1 MKAILL
7 AGDSGNRLHPIT
19 LGIPKQLIPI
29 FDKPMV
35 YYPIETLVSAGITDI
50 LVITTSEYLS
60 SFQKAI
66 GNYLG
71 ANFSYSVQENANG
84 IAEALIIGKQFFDKE
99 GVCLIT
105 GDTIISGHGVNDLI
119 KKAIRSVN
127 KSGNATIFVED
138 KTYPDQYG
146 KVIIDKDRK
155 VKDIS
160 GEHEFGHYYSIAGLY
175 VFPPSVKK
183 YLDSLQVSDRGLIE
197 VIDLHK
203 KFFQDLKLQI
213 KILDKNCVWWDT
225 NTFEN
230 ILKCGEY
237 MRDQTIKNVRHN
249 F

>member
-7 AGDSGNRLHPIT
+7 AGDSGNRLHPVT

-29 FDKPMV
+29 YDKPMV
-35 YYPIETLVSAGITDI
+35 YYPIETLVNAGITDI
-50 LVITTSEYLS
+50 LVITSSEYLS
-60 SFQKAI
+60 SFQKSI

-71 ANFSYSVQENANG
+71 AKFSYTVQDNANG

-105 GDTIISGHGVNDLI
+105 GDTIISGESVTNLI
-119 KKAIRSVN
+119 KKAIRSVT

-138 KTYPDQYG
+138 KAYPDQYG
-146 KVIIDKDRK
+146 KVIVDKYRK
-155 VKDIS
+155 VADIS
-160 GEHEFGHYYSIAGLY
+160 GEYKIGHYYSITGLY
-175 VFPPSVKK
+175 VFPQSVKK
-183 YLDSLQVSDRGLIE
+183 YLDSLQVSERGLIE

-237 MRDQTIKNVRHN
+237 MYNQTKKIH
-249 F
+249 